1 MSLPPPDERTP
12 SHTRSISYECF
23 RRADGAWDIDI
34 RLTDVKAFTFNDL
47 ERPPVRPGE
56 FVHDIAARVTVDT
69 AMNVLRIETSMD
81 AVPYS
86 LCDNGALGAQQ
97 LVGANVARGWR
108 EALNRALGGTRGC
121 THLKEMLVGA
131 ATAAFQTISGE
142 AERRQDGPPVP
153 GYGLEGK
160 PFYID
165 GCYSFSSSRE
175 VVGKYF
181 PHLEKAESA
190 D

>member
-1 MSLPPPDERTP
+1 
-12 SHTRSISYECF
+12 
-23 RRADGAWDIDI
+23 
-34 RLTDVKAFTFNDL
+34 
-47 ERPPVRPGE
+47 
-56 FVHDIAARVTVDT
+56 
-69 AMNVLRIETSMD
+69 
-81 AVPYS
+81 
-86 LCDNGALGAQQ
+86 
-97 LVGANVARGWR
+97 
-108 EALNRALGGTRGC
+108 
-121 THLKEMLVGA
+121 MLVGA